1 MCAGIIQAHYKDVTL
16 SFFKYL
22 EWVDFTL
29 TSAIV
34 RQCSSITRTGKYRP
48 TLKSKRAQHEHLW
61 TKHVLRLPE
70 SAKTLEL
77 VGNKITFQD
86 LRAEPLAEAELEEL
100 LVELG
105 DRLADRTTNDYHTLK
120 TWLKTLK

>member
-1 MCAGIIQAHYKDVTL
+1 M
-16 SFFKYL
+16 
-22 EWVDFTL
+22 
-29 TSAIV
+29 
-34 RQCSSITRTGKYRP
+34 
-48 TLKSKRAQHEHLW
+48 
-61 TKHVLRLPE
+61 LRLPE

-77 VGNKITFQD
+77 VGNKITFHD

-105 DRLADRTTNDYHTLK
+105 HRLADRTTNDYRTLK

>member
-1 MCAGIIQAHYKDVTL
+1 M
-16 SFFKYL
+16 
-22 EWVDFTL
+22 
-29 TSAIV
+29 
-34 RQCSSITRTGKYRP
+34 
-48 TLKSKRAQHEHLW
+48 
-61 TKHVLRLPE
+61 LRLPE

-77 VGNKITFQD
+77 VDNKITLRD

-105 DRLADRTTNDYHTLK
+105 DRLANCTKNDYRTLK

>member
-1 MCAGIIQAHYKDVTL
+1 M
-16 SFFKYL
+16 
-22 EWVDFTL
+22 
-29 TSAIV
+29 
-34 RQCSSITRTGKYRP
+34 
-48 TLKSKRAQHEHLW
+48 
-61 TKHVLRLPE
+61 LRLPE

-105 DRLADRTTNDYHTLK
+105 DRFVDRTTNDYRALN
-120 TWLKTLK
+120 TWLKNSDVGAQISSKPTVMVHPVIQDEDHFYLGWTDEVQ

>member
-1 MCAGIIQAHYKDVTL
+1 M
-16 SFFKYL
+16 
-22 EWVDFTL
+22 
-29 TSAIV
+29 
-34 RQCSSITRTGKYRP
+34 
-48 TLKSKRAQHEHLW
+48 
-61 TKHVLRLPE
+61 LRLLE

-77 VGNKITFQD
+77 LGNKITFRD

-105 DRLADRTTNDYHTLK
+105 DRLADRTTNDYRTLK

>member
-1 MCAGIIQAHYKDVTL
+1 M
-16 SFFKYL
+16 
-22 EWVDFTL
+22 
-29 TSAIV
+29 
-34 RQCSSITRTGKYRP
+34 
-48 TLKSKRAQHEHLW
+48 
-61 TKHVLRLPE
+61 LRLPE

-77 VGNKITFQD
+77 VGNKITFWD

-105 DRLADRTTNDYHTLK
+105 DRLADRTTNDYRTLK

>member
-1 MCAGIIQAHYKDVTL
+1 M
-16 SFFKYL
+16 
-22 EWVDFTL
+22 
-29 TSAIV
+29 
-34 RQCSSITRTGKYRP
+34 
-48 TLKSKRAQHEHLW
+48 
-61 TKHVLRLPE
+61 LRLPK

-105 DRLADRTTNDYHTLK
+105 DRLADRTTNDYRTLK

>member
-1 MCAGIIQAHYKDVTL
+1 
-16 SFFKYL
+16 
-22 EWVDFTL
+22 
-29 TSAIV
+29 
-34 RQCSSITRTGKYRP
+34 
-48 TLKSKRAQHEHLW
+48 
-61 TKHVLRLPE
+61 VLRLPE

-77 VGNKITFQD
+77 VGNKITFRD

-105 DRLADRTTNDYHTLK
+105 DRLADRTTNDYRTLK

>member
-1 MCAGIIQAHYKDVTL
+1 M
-16 SFFKYL
+16 
-22 EWVDFTL
+22 
-29 TSAIV
+29 
-34 RQCSSITRTGKYRP
+34 
-48 TLKSKRAQHEHLW
+48 
-61 TKHVLRLPE
+61 LRLPE

-86 LRAEPLAEAELEEL
+86 LHAEPLAEAELEEL

-105 DRLADRTTNDYHTLK
+105 DRLADRTTNDYRTLK

>member
-1 MCAGIIQAHYKDVTL
+1 M
-16 SFFKYL
+16 
-22 EWVDFTL
+22 
-29 TSAIV
+29 
-34 RQCSSITRTGKYRP
+34 
-48 TLKSKRAQHEHLW
+48 
-61 TKHVLRLPE
+61 LRLPE

-77 VGNKITFQD
+77 LGNKITFQD

-105 DRLADRTTNDYHTLK
+105 DRLADRTTNDYHTMK

>member
-1 MCAGIIQAHYKDVTL
+1 M
-16 SFFKYL
+16 
-22 EWVDFTL
+22 
-29 TSAIV
+29 
-34 RQCSSITRTGKYRP
+34 
-48 TLKSKRAQHEHLW
+48 
-61 TKHVLRLPE
+61 LRLPE

-77 VGNKITFQD
+77 VDNKITLRD

-105 DRLADRTTNDYHTLK
+105 DRLANRTKNDYRTLK